1 MLTLK
6 LETSM
11 AKLFEVRV
19 PKSVSFTEWE
29 IYTIEAESAE
39 EAKEKVETG
48 NHNSYPEY
56 EDAGDY
62 ETTSVDYSET
72 EVEEITT

>member
-1 MLTLK
+1 
-6 LETSM
+6 M

-19 PKSVSFTEWE
+19 PKSRFTEWE

-48 NHNSYPEY
+48 NHNSCPDYA
-56 EDAGDY
+56 DACDY
-62 ETTSVDYSET
+62 ETLSVDYSDI
-72 EVEEITT
+72 EIIEL

>member
-1 MLTLK
+1 
-6 LETSM
+6 M

-29 IYTIEAESAE
+29 VYTIEAESAE

-56 EDAGDY
+56 ERP
-62 ETTSVDYSET
+62 ETISVDYSET
-72 EVEEITT
+72 EVQEIKQ